1 MDHLNSPWSV
11 LFIKVVPTLVDH
23 LFIEPVCHERVICP
37 SVWFTPEPAFIF
49 KQDLELP
56 SRLPFKYFSVPM
68 LLNFSA
74 KKGTGVSNGPL

>member
-1 MDHLNSPWSV
+1 MRELSA
-11 LFIKVVPTLVDH
+11 H
-23 LFIEPVCHERVICP
+23 LFGLH
-37 SVWFTPEPAFIF
+37 FPALIF

>member
-1 MDHLNSPWSV
+1 MRELSA
-11 LFIKVVPTLVDH
+11 H
-23 LFIEPVCHERVICP
+23 LFGLHFPA
-37 SVWFTPEPAFIF
+37 PEPALIF